1 VDVAICNWDL
11 YGSTLDAIYPG
22 AAGWYLIA
30 SARRA
35 MISQLGGPHLKPKFN
50 WGTAGSLIES
60 HLNKRSYT
68 SSSFPNV
75 MVHAARDVD
84 MET

>member
-1 VDVAICNWDL
+1 
-11 YGSTLDAIYPG
+11 
-22 AAGWYLIA
+22 
-30 SARRA
+30 